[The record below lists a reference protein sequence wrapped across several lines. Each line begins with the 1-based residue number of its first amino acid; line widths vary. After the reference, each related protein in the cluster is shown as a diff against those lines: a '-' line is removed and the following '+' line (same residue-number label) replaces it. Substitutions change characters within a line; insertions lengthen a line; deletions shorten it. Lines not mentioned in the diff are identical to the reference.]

1 MSISAVDEI
10 WSTEIGL
17 PDNVDDVF
25 RYKFIVDGDWMYDSA
40 QPVLPNNHGSFDN
53 YIKVSNV
60 FTYIDVEG
68 SRVLSFF
75 FWMNSP

>member
-1 MSISAVDEI
+1 VSISAVDEI

-53 YIKVSNV
+53 YIKA
-60 FTYIDVEG
+60 Y
-68 SRVLSFF
+68 LA
-75 FWMNSP
+75 